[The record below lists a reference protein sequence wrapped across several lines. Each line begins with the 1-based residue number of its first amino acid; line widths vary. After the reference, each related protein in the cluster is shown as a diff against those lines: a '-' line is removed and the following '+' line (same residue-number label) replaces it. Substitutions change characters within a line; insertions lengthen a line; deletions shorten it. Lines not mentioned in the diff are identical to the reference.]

1 LFFHF
6 TNTSQKMN
14 RKIKYGFVLK
24 PETNK
29 KGLNPIYLRAFQG
42 GKKIEIAT
50 SVVLSEKDWS
60 ESLQRVKRRNKLHER
75 HNSILDAYD
84 KKALKYLINNFIDE
98 ETTLTLSQFKD
109 HILSTGQ
116 VDGSFTDYILNYLN
130 ENKSRLRLESWW
142 SYKSQITK
150 LLKFKKIISFA
161 DITEKFINDYH
172 YYMLYTLRNNENTAS
187 KSLRS
192 LRTFVN
198 ITLRYGY
205 IKNNPFRFITIKKVD
220 GKRDFLTTD
229 ELNKLAEA
237 YSTGEII
244 KTIEREIL
252 QYFLFS
258 CYTGL
263 RYSDL
268 KSLKMGSIETNTIK
282 INMHKT
288 SQFVSIPLTQ
298 KSLQLLPT
306 KMSSESDPV
315 FRIYCNKVTNRV
327 LKQLGLRY
335 EIPKKLTCHVAR
347 HTFATVSI
355 TLGIP
360 IEVVSKLLGHTNLK
374 TTQVYAKIVDSV
386 KEREMEKWNKL

>member
-1 LFFHF
+1 
-6 TNTSQKMN
+6 MN
-14 RKIKYGFVLK
+14 KKITFGFVLK

-29 KGLNPIYLRAFQG
+29 NGLNPVYLRAFQA
-42 GKKIEIAT
+42 GKKVEIAT
-50 SVVLSEKDWS
+50 SVVLSQKDWS
-60 ESLQRVKRRNKLHER
+60 ESKQRVKRRHKLFER
-75 HNSILDAYD
+75 YNSILDAYD
-84 KKALKYLINNFIDE
+84 KKALKFLVNNFVNDE
-98 ETTLTLSQFKD
+98 APLTLLQFKG
-109 HILSTGQ
+109 HIISAGY
-116 VDGSFTDYILNYLN
+116 VDGSFTDYIFHYLN
-130 ENKSRLRLESWW
+130 ENKSRLRRESWW

-150 LLKFKKIISFA
+150 LLKFKKIISFT

-172 YYMLYTLRNNENTAS
+172 HYMLHTLKNNENTAS

-198 ITLRYGY
+198 ISLRYGH
-205 IKNNPFRFITIKKVD
+205 IKHNPFRFITIKKVD
-220 GKRDFLTTD
+220 GKRDFLSTE
-229 ELNKLAEA
+229 ELNRLAQA
-237 YSTGEII
+237 YFTGKINNTME
-244 KTIEREIL
+244 KEIL

-268 KSLKMGSIETNTIK
+268 KSLKKESIEGNAVK

-288 SQFVSIPLTQ
+288 GCFVSIPLTQ
-298 KSLQLLPT
+298 KSLQLLPAS
-306 KMSSESDPV
+306 MPPDSEPV

-327 LKQLGLRY
+327 LKQMGKQY
-335 EIPKKLTCHVAR
+335 GIQKKLTCHVAR

-360 IEVVSKLLGHTNLK
+360 IEVISKLLGHTNLK

-386 KEREMEKWNKL
+386 KEREMEKWNNL